1 MLGVF
6 RKQQGG
12 QRGWSRVN
20 GMGGAAVGVREQGRG
35 WRVTAVTAAGAIARP
50 RASWEVGSS
59 DLVRG
64 LVGTD
69 FQLKGLPVAA
79 VRAENG
85 DRSHAVSC
93 CDLGKGQEPKQ
104 WTW

>member
-12 QRGWSRVN
+12 QHGWSRVS
-20 GMGGAAVGVREQGRG
+20 GVGGAAVGVRERGRG
-35 WRVTAVTAAGAIARP
+35 WRVTAVTAAGAIAR
-50 RASWEVGSS
+50 ASWEAGSS
-59 DLVRG
+59 HLGRG

-93 CDLGKGQEPKQ
+93 CDLGKGQEPRQ

>member
-12 QRGWSRVN
+12 QRGWSRVS
-20 GMGGAAVGVREQGRG
+20 GVGGAAAGVREQGRG
-35 WRVTAVTAAGAIARP
+35 WRVTAMTAAGAVARLW
-50 RASWEVGSS
+50 ASWEAGSS
-59 DLVRG
+59 DLGRG
-64 LVGTD
+64 LVGAD

-93 CDLGKGQEPKQ
+93 CDLGKGEEPRQ
-104 WTW
+104 